1 MLIVHRPRYDDW
13 TLPKGKADHPGEMS
27 EETAVREVLEETG
40 IDAARY
46 ELSDWQLRNEYEI
59 YPHWRHR
66 YPDGVTR
73 NTEHVFGL
81 RLPEP
86 FRLTIAADDFTE
98 LPFTLEH
105 AEELERLPVHHR
117 DPFDRILVAQARAE
131 GATIVSHDR
140 DLEPYGVSV
149 IWT

>member
-1 MLIVHRPRYDDW
+1 MAAKIA
-13 TLPKGKADHPGEMS
+13 KG
-27 EETAVREVLEETG
+27 R
-40 IDAARY
+40 
-46 ELSDWQLRNEYEI
+46 
-59 YPHWRHR
+59 
-66 YPDGVTR
+66 
-73 NTEHVFGL
+73 L

-105 AEELERLPVHHR
+105 AEELERLPMHHR